1 MGGHEGDAD
10 LQRTAVNSRHRALGA
25 KMVGFGGWDMPLQY
39 SGIVDEHHAVRK
51 AAGLFDVSHMGK
63 VVIDG
68 PGAEEF
74 VSRIQTNLPAPP
86 GRGAYGHI
94 LDDSGRIIDDTIIY
108 NVTGMGENASGETEY
123 LCVPN
128 AATKDR
134 VLEWFRKHAGG
145 GVKFLD
151 LTSTNVCLAVQGPA
165 AAKIVEAVCGAG
177 SAEGMKFMDAR
188 SIIYG
193 DGDAL
198 LTRSGYTGEDGF
210 EFIAPNARGLG
221 FWDRVQEVGA
231 AEGLKPC
238 GLGARDTLRMEK
250 AFLLSGQDF
259 HGDRTPLET
268 NAGWV
273 VKWDHD
279 FVGKTALE
287 KQKAAGIPVKF
298 RGISTAERRSIP
310 RHGSKV
316 RLPGGAEI
324 GEITS
329 GTFSP
334 TLEKGI
340 GLGYLRADAKA
351 GPVEVEVRGS
361 WCAAEIVKTPFV

>member
-1 MGGHEGDAD
+1 LTSGIPDGEPK
-10 LQRTAVNSRHRALGA
+10 RTTLNARHRALGA
-25 KMVGFGGWDMPLQY
+25 KMVPFGGWEMPLQY
-39 SGIVDEHHAVRK
+39 SGIVEEHHAVRK
-51 AAGLFDVSHMGK
+51 AAGIFDVSHMGK
-63 VVIDG
+63 VWITG
-68 PGAEEF
+68 PGAESL

-94 LDDSGRIIDDTIIY
+94 LDESGRIIDDTIVY
-108 NVTGMGENASGETEY
+108 NLSAGSPRF
-123 LCVPN
+123 LCIPN

-134 VLEWFRKHAGG
+134 VLEWFRKHAAAD
-145 GVKFLD
+145 VEFRD
-151 LTSTNVCLAVQGPA
+151 ATESHVCLALQGPKA
-165 AAKIVEAVCGAG
+165 QDILRGVSGLDV
-177 SAEGMKFMDAR
+177 SGMKFMDAR
-188 SIIYG
+188 IVDFHG
-193 DGDAL
+193 REAV

-210 EFIAPNARGLG
+210 ELVAANQEGEQFWSNVLSAGKPAGL
-221 FWDRVQEVGA
+221 
-231 AEGLKPC
+231 LPC

-268 NAGWV
+268 NASWV

-279 FVGKTALE
+279 FVGKAALE
-287 KQKAAGIPVKF
+287 KQKQEGVKERF
-298 RGISTAERRSIP
+298 RGIATQERRAIP

-316 RLPGGAEI
+316 RLPGGEGI
-324 GEITS
+324 GTVTS

-340 GLGYLRADAKA
+340 GLGYFRSDVKA

-361 WCAAEIVKTPFV
+361 WNAAEMVKTPFV